1 MKKQS
6 QAEWK
11 GENPL
16 SVVPKTR
23 PSYEDI
29 PLVNPKKEPLTPAVL
44 RTFKGF
50 DAISYEEA
58 EKICRTSLLLAQV
71 LLEFL
76 ATRNTTYI
84 DNQHVVYSS
93 GENEVPVVEINSPT
107 SKPTKNKAA

>member
-1 MKKQS
+1 MKKQYK
-6 QAEWK
+6 ADWK

-29 PLVNPKKEPLTPAVL
+29 PLVNPKKEALTPAVL
-44 RTFKGF
+44 RTFESFAG
-50 DAISYEEA
+50 ISDEEA
-58 EKICRTSLLLAQV
+58 DNICKTSLLFAQV

-76 ATRNTTYI
+76 ATRSTTCI
-84 DNQHVVYSS
+84 DNQQFVYSS
-93 GENEVPVVEINSPT
+93 GENEVPVIEINSPT